1 MVWLL
6 GNEGWPLL
14 TWLLPR
20 QFFDDFSYWDM
31 DQWDLA
37 TVPVGLN

>member
-1 MVWLL
+1 MKAGFANLA
-6 GNEGWPLL
+6 
-14 TWLLPR
+14 TR

>member
-1 MVWLL
+1 MKAGLANL
-6 GNEGWPLL
+6 AYLF
-14 TWLLPR
+14 R

>member
-1 MVWLL
+1 MKPGFANLAA
-6 GNEGWPLL
+6 
-14 TWLLPR
+14 LPR